1 MIAQMALRRIQYM
14 LTTFAVHFFREPT
27 ANRKINSINFYTI
40 LDNQKELELELK
52 LSHL

>member
-1 MIAQMALRRIQYM
+1 MITLVGLWRIRYM
-14 LTTFAVHFFREPT
+14 VTTLAVHFFREPT

-40 LDNQKELELELK
+40 LDDQKELELELK